1 MSVPNV
7 KNASTSDSIMPLLVC
22 DGPKCTQKMYIPS
35 ITISDNVH
43 KIEKKFH
50 CIICFKNFQ
59 NDNNKKYTNT

>member
-35 ITISDNVH
+35 ITTSDKVH
-43 KIEKKFH
+43 NIEKRFH
-50 CIICFKNFQ
+50 SIICFKNFQ
-59 NDNNKKYTNT
+59 NENKKQLY